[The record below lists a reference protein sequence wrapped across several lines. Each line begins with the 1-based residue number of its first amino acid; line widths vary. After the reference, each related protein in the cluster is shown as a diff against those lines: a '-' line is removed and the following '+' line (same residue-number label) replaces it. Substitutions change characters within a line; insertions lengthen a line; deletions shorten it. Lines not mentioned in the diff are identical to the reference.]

1 MEFINY
7 FCKQL
12 SNHPSMQSQDVIKL
26 CFQAAFGAEHL
37 LSNLDGARNYFYKEY
52 EATPVENISVYESIS
67 DDFCRVNIAGW
78 KYVGLNPDFLFN
90 MFVASVI
97 PVENGEATFLGFLDL
112 TSELISKGKSNIS
125 AEKHKLFIQDY
136 LSHGI
141 RAVHHSQDYRDGEKP
156 AYRIVNRK
164 YMKLLPIL
172 EKIGQKDTG
181 SYIISID
188 GPAASGK
195 STLSKLLADTLDAGV
210 IHMDDFFLPP
220 ELRTGPRLAKPG
232 GNVHYERFI
241 SHVLMHIRNE
251 NEFSYNA
258 FDCSK
263 MAMGGPVTVK
273 ASKYRSVEGSYSN
286 HPLFGDYAD
295 LKIFIEI
302 DKNLQKNR
310 ILDRNGPKMWERFNN
325 EWIPMEDKYFHTFSI
340 PDKSDIKIRLS

>member
-1 MEFINY
+1 MEFLNY
-7 FCKQL
+7 FRQQL
-12 SNHPSMQSQDVIKL
+12 NNHSSIQSQDVIKL

-37 LSNLDGARNYFYKEY
+37 LSNLEGASNYFYKEY
-52 EATPVENISVYESIS
+52 ELTPAEDVSVYEPIS

-78 KYVGLNPDFLFN
+78 KYRRLNPEFLFN
-90 MFVASVI
+90 IFVASAI
-97 PVENGEATFLGFLDL
+97 PVEDGEAIFLKLIDETTG
-112 TSELISKGKSNIS
+112 LISKENTNIS

-136 LSHGI
+136 LSQGI
-141 RAVHHSQDYRDGEKP
+141 RAVHHSQEYRDGEKP

-181 SYIISID
+181 SYVISID

-195 STLSKLLADTLDAGV
+195 STLSKLLADALGAGE

-220 ELRTGPRLAKPG
+220 ELRTGRRLSEAG

-241 SHVLMHIRNE
+241 AQVLMDIHKEEEIIY
-251 NEFSYNA
+251 SA

-263 MAMGGPVTVK
+263 MAMGGSVTVK
-273 ASKYRSVEGSYSN
+273 ASKYRIVEGSYSN
-286 HPLFGDYAD
+286 HPLFGEYAD

-310 ILDRNGPKMWERFNN
+310 IIDRNGPKMWERFNN